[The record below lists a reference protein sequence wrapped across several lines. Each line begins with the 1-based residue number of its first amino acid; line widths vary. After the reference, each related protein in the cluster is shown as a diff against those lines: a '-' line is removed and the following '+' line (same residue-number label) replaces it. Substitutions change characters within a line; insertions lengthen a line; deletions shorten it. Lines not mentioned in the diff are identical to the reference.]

1 MEAEVTKIPILI
13 VALSLALVISACGS
27 SETGPADDPT
37 TTDVAAATTTTQ
49 VAASGGE
56 SFLDE
61 SFPTVEEL
69 QAAGDCD
76 ELNRMLAGVENEN
89 FRVDADRTLAEEE
102 AEAEDEFENTIDPY
116 YEAFSER
123 QADLGCS
130 DAEMMSVL
138 DTASDQRCEAWI
150 DGGHSLDEDPLLM
163 NTANCIDESG

>member
-1 MEAEVTKIPILI
+1 MTKIPILL
-13 VALSLALVISACGS
+13 VALGLALVISACGS
-27 SETGPADDPT
+27 SDTGPADDPT
-37 TTDVAAATTTTQ
+37 TTTMDVAAATTTTQ

-69 QAAGDCD
+69 QAAEDCD

-89 FRVDADRTLAEEE
+89 FRVNADRTLAEEE
-102 AEAEDEFENTIDPY
+102 AEAEDEFENTFDPF

-123 QADLGCS
+123 QPELECS
-130 DAEMMSVL
+130 DAEIMSVL